1 MSESPSPNGWTTMN
15 KRPRYKRLADDDVNP
30 KENYYVSLAATMLLL
45 LIAVPAWGP
54 YAFSQIWRCREAL
67 KMIRFFALCHPLL
80 WPRWLTDLSRST
92 SRLSKKAGWRCLK
105 AKVRTAGGFFRARS
119 LPVVCLPVVIF
130 CRGRAE
136 NHVWCYGRQSRWASG
151 IDILGMASGSMA
163 KLLGG
168 FKNMA
173 GLLSII

>member
-54 YAFSQIWRCREAL
+54 YTFSQIWRCREAL
-67 KMIRFFALCHPLL
+67 KMIRIFALCHPLL

-105 AKVRTAGGFFRARS
+105 AKVRTAGGGAGALEVFQLSAFQLWFSRKS
-119 LPVVCLPVVIF
+119 WKPCLMLWTTIEMGSWD
-130 CRGRAE
+130 R
-136 NHVWCYGRQSRWASG
+136 HVAWRVHGQTAWWFQTWLDYCP
-151 IDILGMASGSMA
+151 
-163 KLLGG
+163 
-168 FKNMA
+168 
-173 GLLSII
+173 